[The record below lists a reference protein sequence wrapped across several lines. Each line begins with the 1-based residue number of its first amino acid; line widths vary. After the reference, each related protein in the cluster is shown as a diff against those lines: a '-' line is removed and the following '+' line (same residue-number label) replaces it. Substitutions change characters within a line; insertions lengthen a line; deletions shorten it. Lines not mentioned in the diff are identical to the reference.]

1 MKKISQLFLFTILI
15 SLTAC
20 AARDKQVK
28 PSAVTATSAAV
39 QAEEAAPAAKVE
51 AVEAP
56 VKVDA
61 PLLKTSYIV
70 RPNDT
75 LEKIAKLPD
84 VYGNRKAWPVIFEG
98 NRDRL
103 GHPSK
108 IYPGQKLR
116 IPREPAEIAALEKR
130 AGINKV
136 VLVSDQALREARAVQ
151 QRRSAAAKVTLSPPV
166 VANPVAEA
174 LKPQT
179 EASTEVTGSAPA
191 AEPTSTAAVTSPA
204 PSVETVDTGS
214 TDNSGLQVETD
225 TDTES
230 DTTASL

>member
-1 MKKISQLFLFTILI
+1 MKKISQLFLFIILI

-20 AARDKQVK
+20 AAREKQVK
-28 PSAVTATSAAV
+28 PTALTATSAAI

-56 VKVDA
+56 VKVNA
-61 PLLKTSYIV
+61 PVLKTFYVV
-70 RPNDT
+70 RPNDN
-75 LEKIAKLPD
+75 LERIAKLPE

-103 GHPSK
+103 NHPSK

-130 AGINKV
+130 AGVNKV
-136 VLVSDQALREARAVQ
+136 VLVSDQALREARAARE
-151 QRRSAAAKVTLSPPV
+151 RRAAADAAKQVTLPPPV
-166 VANPVAEA
+166 VTNPVAEA

-179 EASTEVTGSAPA
+179 DADTASPAVEPASDSMPA
-191 AEPTSTAAVTSPA
+191 APP
-204 PSVETVDTGS
+204 VEDTE
-214 TDNSGLQVETD
+214 SGDDLGLDVETD
-225 TDTES
+225 PADG
-230 DTTASL
+230 L